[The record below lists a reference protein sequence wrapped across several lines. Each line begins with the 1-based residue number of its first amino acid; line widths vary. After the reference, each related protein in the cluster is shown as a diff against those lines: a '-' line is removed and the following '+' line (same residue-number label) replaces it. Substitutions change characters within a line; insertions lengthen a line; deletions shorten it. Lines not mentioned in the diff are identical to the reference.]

1 MPFRVDRYCCD
12 FCKRFV
18 RSSKER
24 VVKHEPTCFSN
35 PLRKSC
41 RTCKEECWQDERR
54 CSKGLL
60 INTSGEK
67 YKDIGIRWDCEGWE
81 KIENYG

>member
-18 RSSKER
+18 RASRER
-24 VVKHEPTCFSN
+24 VAKHEPTCFSN
-35 PLRKSC
+35 PSRRAC
-41 RTCKEECWQDERR
+41 RTCGNETWNGGRG

-60 INTSGEK
+60 VNFPDARYVEV
-67 YKDIGIRWDCEGWE
+67 GIRWDCEGWE